1 MTASAGAVPGP
12 APSGPAPGAA
22 PGAAID
28 VAVGVVIRDGSVLL
42 GQRVAGKPYAGWW
55 EFPGGKVEKGETV
68 AHALARELHEELG
81 LDVGTS
87 HPWVVREF
95 SYPHARVRLH
105 FRRVFRFE
113 GEPVAR
119 EGQAF
124 AWARYRARI
133 EQAPLLPATVPA
145 IGWLRLPAVCI
156 DRVGH
161 EAQLPALERTLRA
174 FGRDDAPIVVLDAQ
188 PAGAPAFESLF
199 YRVRALALEHGARLL
214 VEAGGA
220 PSFARCAH
228 GLVLAAGALP
238 GTAVRPDAAWV
249 AARCESADDLAHAAR
264 LGADFALAS
273 AELAS
278 RCAAAAGVPLFR
290 QVPSSA
296 CEGPN
301 WMRDA
306 GRGDTHGIVIAAA
319 CPDGAHPQG

>member
-1 MTASAGAVPGP
+1 MTAP
-12 APSGPAPGAA
+12 AGAA
-22 PGAAID
+22 PGPAID
-28 VAVGVVIRDGSVLL
+28 VAVGVVIRDGTVLL

-55 EFPGGKVEKGETV
+55 EFPGGKVEKGETI

-81 LDVGTS
+81 LEVGAS

-161 EAQLPALERTLRA
+161 EAQLPGLERTLRA
-174 FGRDDAPIVVLDAQ
+174 FGRDDAPILLLDPQA
-188 PAGAPAFESLF
+188 AGAPAFESLF
-199 YRVRALALEHGARLL
+199 HRVRALATEHGARLL
-214 VEAGGA
+214 LGAAHA
-220 PSFARCAH
+220 PSFARRAD
-228 GLVLAAGALP
+228 GVVLAADALR
-238 GTAVRPDAAWV
+238 GTSVRPDAACV

-278 RCAAAAGVPLFR
+278 RCAAVTGVPLFR
-290 QVPSSA
+290 QAPSSA
-296 CEGPN
+296 GEGAN
-301 WMRDA
+301 WIRDA
-306 GRGDTHGIVIAAA
+306 GRGETHGIVLAA
-319 CPDGAHPQG
+319 D